1 MSKLFAQII
10 KLMYLCT
17 FLISHLTMINLSQ
30 IFPSGYRNIPTEED
44 LHFEVQEILCHCEND
59 KQIIDAL
66 RRIRCPYMR
75 KATTLCL
82 QEDWHQLMQLRDD
95 RTGYY
100 DSDGDWRNAWVY
112 FDSDMRQIIKMAN
125 HEQVLLEAQAPP
137 SAPAPTKLVI
147 QTTTNMNKEKP
158 NYHINM
164 ENCNVI
170 MGDSIGGFF
179 TLPGSQVTVNQST
192 NANGQTQQQILGPT
206 ESLEDRLARKQAAI
220 KDMCNRLYN
229 LEEDMLGY
237 GPEGKRI
244 GYTQLSTLLHKVLGM
259 SEVGSK
265 PEYRAIQEGIWTIL
279 IDQRAKCS
287 KDPKDLYF
295 HQTFLGLVGYLLEKQ
310 LIHGRA
316 QKILDCLYAKNDQS
330 MLKNLQRGLVSAF
343 PSGTDQMIDFYIAH
357 LRL

>member
-1 MSKLFAQII
+1 M
-10 KLMYLCT
+10 T
-17 FLISHLTMINLSQ
+17 NLSH
-30 IFPSGYRNIPTEED
+30 IFPSGYPNIPTEED
-44 LHFEVQEILCHCEND
+44 LHFEVQEILCHCQND
-59 KQIIDAL
+59 KQIMEAL
-66 RRIRCPYMR
+66 RGIRCPYMR

-82 QEDWHQLMQLRDD
+82 QEDWHQLMQIRDD

-100 DSDGDWRNAWVY
+100 DGDGSWRVSWIY

-125 HEQVLLEAQAPP
+125 HEQVLLEAAEPP
-137 SAPAPTKLVI
+137 TSQPVFEPKTIKTK
-147 QTTTNMNKEKP
+147 TDMNKEKP
-158 NYHINM
+158 NYQITM

-192 NANGQTQQQILGPT
+192 NAQGQTQQQVQGPV
-206 ESLEDRLARKQAAI
+206 EGQEDRLARKQAAI

-229 LEEDMLGY
+229 LHEDMLGY
-237 GPEGKRI
+237 DQEGKRI
-244 GYTQLSTLLHKVLGM
+244 AYTQLASLLHKVLGL

-279 IDQRAKCS
+279 IDQRAKCT

-295 HQTFLGLVGYLLEKQ
+295 HQTFLGLVGYLLDKQ

-343 PSGTDQMIDFYIAH
+343 PAGTEEMMDFYIE
-357 LRL
+357 RLLADKLL

>member
-1 MSKLFAQII
+1 
-10 KLMYLCT
+10 
-17 FLISHLTMINLSQ
+17 MINLSH
-30 IFPSGYRNIPTEED
+30 IFPSGYPNIPSEED

-59 KQIIDAL
+59 KQIMDAL
-66 RRIRCPYMR
+66 RSISCPYMR
-75 KATTLCL
+75 KATTLCF
-82 QEDWHQLMQLRDD
+82 QEDWNQLVQVRDD

-100 DSDGDWRNAWVY
+100 DSDGGWRISWVY
-112 FDSDMRQIIKMAN
+112 FDADMRQIIKLAN
-125 HEQVLLEAQAPP
+125 HEQVLLEAQQATTAPEP
-137 SAPAPTKLVI
+137 PTQVI
-147 QTTTNMNKEKP
+147 QTRTDMNKEKP
-158 NYHINM
+158 NYQIKM

-179 TLPGSQVTVNQST
+179 TLPGSQVTVHQST
-192 NANGQTQQQILGPT
+192 DTKGQTRQEIQGPV
-206 ESLEDRLARKQAAI
+206 EAQADRLARKQAAI

-237 GPEGKRI
+237 DKEGKRI
-244 GYTQLSTLLHKVLGM
+244 TYTQLTALLHKVLGM
-259 SEVGSK
+259 SEVGCK
-265 PEYRAIQEGIWTIL
+265 PEYKRIQEGLWTIL

-295 HQTFLGLVGYLLEKQ
+295 HQTFLGLVGYLVDKQ

-343 PSGTDQMIDFYIAH
+343 PEGTEEMMEFYIGRSRSE
-357 LRL
+357 L